1 MKEGIVKVDFRE
13 RDYNIALKKNSSYKL
28 ALKDCLGEA
37 KSLGV
42 SITEKD
48 LLASTSAF
56 NIVAEKLVKSLDVNL
71 PNILPVKYLEMS
83 DINTSGLSIA
93 SNRFQAVRNFKEAPK
108 KDDYYTIL
116 TGEKAAQY
124 KELEAY
130 AEVLN
135 HMHSKGIIKSLMKV
149 QQATANQIKIEY
161 GGTYL
166 VPNIN

>member
-1 MKEGIVKVDFRE
+1 MKEEIKVNFRD
-13 RDYNIALKKNSSYKL
+13 RDYNSDLKKNQSYKL
-28 ALKDCLGEA
+28 ALKDCKSEA
-37 KSLGV
+37 KNLGV
-42 SITEKD
+42 TITEKD
-48 LLASTSAF
+48 LLESTSAF
-56 NIVAEKLVKSLDVNL
+56 NIVAEKIVESLGVNL

-83 DINTSGLSIA
+83 DINTNGLSVA
-93 SNRFQAVRNFKEAPK
+93 SNRFQAVRNFKEAVN
-108 KDDYYTIL
+108 KDDYYTVL

-135 HMHSKGIIKSLMKV
+135 HMHAKGIIKNLIKI